1 MEKIHNYMAESL
13 LSIGATAS
21 VLEASHIMHDSEIH
35 SLLVEEGGEYIGII
49 TNHDISKK
57 MVSENLDPQKI
68 QVADVMSFPLIKLE
82 AHESMER
89 AAQVMR
95 DHNVHHLG
103 VTEHGQM
110 LGVLSISD
118 YHKYLIKKHPR

>member
-1 MEKIHNYMAESL
+1 MEKIVNYMAESL

-21 VLEASHIMHDSEIH
+21 ILEATHSMHNNKIH
-35 SLLVEEGGEYIGII
+35 SLLVEESGEYIGII
-49 TNHDISKK
+49 TNTDISKK
-57 MVSENLDPQKI
+57 VVSENLDPEKV

-82 AHESMER
+82 SQESMEK

-95 DHNVHHLG
+95 DHCIHHLV

-110 LGVLSISD
+110 LGTLSITD

>member
-1 MEKIHNYMAESL
+1 MEKIQNYMAESL
-13 LSIGATAS
+13 LTISPTAT
-21 VLEASHIMHDSEIH
+21 VLEASHMMNDNEIH

-57 MVSENLDPQKI
+57 LVGDNLDPNK
-68 QVADVMSFPLIKLE
+68 VPVSEVMSFPLIKME
-82 AHESMER
+82 CQESMEK

-95 DHNVHHLG
+95 DHSIHHIA

-110 LGVLSISD
+110 LGTLFIND
-118 YHKYLIKKHPR
+118 YHKYLVLKHPK

>member
-13 LSIGATAS
+13 LSIGATEN
-21 VLEASHIMHDSEIH
+21 VLEASHIMHDNKIH
-35 SLLVEEGGEYIGII
+35 SLLVEESGEYIGIV
-49 TNHDISKK
+49 TNNDISKK
-57 MVSENLDPQKI
+57 VVSENLDPEKV

-82 AHESMER
+82 SQESMEK

-95 DHNVHHLG
+95 DHCIHHLV

-110 LGVLSISD
+110 LGTLSITD

>member
-13 LSIGATAS
+13 LSISPTAT
-21 VLEASHIMHDSEIH
+21 VLEASHMMNDNGIH

-49 TNHDISKK
+49 TNNDISKK
-57 MVSENLDPQKI
+57 WVGENLNPEKV
-68 QVADVMSFPLIKLE
+68 QVAEVMSFPLIKME
-82 AHESMER
+82 CQESMEK

-95 DHNVHHLG
+95 DHAIHHLA

-110 LGVLSISD
+110 LGTLSIND
-118 YHKYLIKKHPR
+118 YYKYLVLKHPK

>member
-13 LSIGATAS
+13 LSIGTTAS
-21 VLEASHIMHDSEIH
+21 VMEATHTMHDNAIH
-35 SLLVEEGGEYIGII
+35 SLLVEESGEYIGIV

-57 MVSENLDPQKI
+57 VVSENLDPEKV

-82 AHESMER
+82 SQESMER

-95 DHNVHHLG
+95 DHCIHHLV
-103 VTEHGQM
+103 VTEHGRM
-110 LGVLSISD
+110 LGILSITD
-118 YHKYLIKKHPR
+118 YYKYLIKKHPK

>member
-13 LSIGATAS
+13 LSISPTAS
-21 VLEASHIMHDSEIH
+21 ILEASHAMNDNEIH

-49 TNHDISKK
+49 TNHDIGRKL
-57 MVSENLDPQKI
+57 VTENLDPGKT
-68 QVADVMSFPLIKLE
+68 QVAELMSFPLIKLE
-82 AHESMER
+82 SQESMEQ

-95 DHNVHHLG
+95 DHAIHHLA

-110 LGVLSISD
+110 LGTLSIHD
-118 YHKYLIKKHPR
+118 YYKYLVLKHPK